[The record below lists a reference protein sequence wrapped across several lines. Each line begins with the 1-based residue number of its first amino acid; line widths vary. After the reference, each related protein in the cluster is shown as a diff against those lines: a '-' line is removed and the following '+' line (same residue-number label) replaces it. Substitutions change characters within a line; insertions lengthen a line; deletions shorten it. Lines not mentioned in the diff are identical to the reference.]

1 MHTCSNDTSLAQMEP
16 GKPARIIGIG
26 GGHGI
31 RQKLNLRG
39 ISEGSIV
46 RVISTNG
53 PITIEVD
60 RNTVS
65 IGRGMAQKI
74 RVAMVQ

>member
-1 MHTCSNDTSLAQMEP
+1 MRSDDMNMSRLAP
-16 GKPARIIGIG
+16 GQPARIVEIG

-39 ISEGSIV
+39 ISEGSLI
-46 RVISTNG
+46 RVISNTG

-60 RNTVS
+60 RIVVS

-74 RVAMVQ
+74 RVAMV

>member
-1 MHTCSNDTSLAQMEP
+1 MYSSDTNLSQIKP
-16 GKPARIIGIG
+16 GIPARIMAIG

-31 RQKLNLRG
+31 RQKLNLMG
-39 ISEGSIV
+39 ISEGRIV
-46 RVISTNG
+46 RVISNSSG
-53 PITIEVD
+53 PVTIEVD

-74 RVAMVQ
+74 QVTMV

>member
-1 MHTCSNDTSLAQMEP
+1 MNLAQMEP

-39 ISEGSIV
+39 VSEGSIV
-46 RVISTNG
+46 RVISNTG
-53 PITIEVD
+53 PVTIEVD
-60 RNTVS
+60 RNTIS
-65 IGRGMAQKI
+65 IGRGMARKI
-74 RVAMVQ
+74 QVAVV

>member
-1 MHTCSNDTSLAQMEP
+1 MRLNDTNLSQMKPGEP
-16 GKPARIIGIG
+16 VRIVDIG

-53 PITIEVD
+53 PVTIEVD
-60 RNTVS
+60 RNVLS

-74 RVAMVQ
+74 RVTRM

>member
-1 MHTCSNDTSLAQMEP
+1 MKP
-16 GKPARIIGIG
+16 GMPARIVEIG
-26 GGHGI
+26 GGHGV
-31 RQKLNLRG
+31 RQKLSLRG

-46 RVISTNG
+46 RVISNSSG
-53 PITIEVD
+53 PVTIEVD

-74 RVAMVQ
+74 RVVTV

>member
-1 MHTCSNDTSLAQMEP
+1 ME
-16 GKPARIIGIG
+16 IG

-31 RQKLNLRG
+31 RQKLNLMG

-46 RVISTNG
+46 RVISNSSG
-53 PITIEVD
+53 PVTIEVD

-65 IGRGMAQKI
+65 IGRGMARKI
-74 RVAMVQ
+74 RVVTV

>member
-1 MHTCSNDTSLAQMEP
+1 MYSGDTNLTQMKP
-16 GKPARIIGIG
+16 GIPARIMEIG

-46 RVISTNG
+46 RVISNSSG
-53 PITIEVD
+53 PVTIEVD
-60 RNTVS
+60 RNTIS
-65 IGRGMAQKI
+65 IGRGMARKI
-74 RVAMVQ
+74 QVSMV

>member
-1 MHTCSNDTSLAQMEP
+1 MRLNDTNLSQMKPGEP
-16 GKPARIIGIG
+16 GRIVDIG

-53 PITIEVD
+53 PVTIEVD
-60 RNTVS
+60 RNVLS

-74 RVAMVQ
+74 RVSRM

>member
-1 MHTCSNDTSLAQMEP
+1 MYSSDTNLSQIKP
-16 GKPARIIGIG
+16 GIPARIMGIG

-31 RQKLNLRG
+31 SQKLNLMG
-39 ISEGSIV
+39 ISEGRIV
-46 RVISTNG
+46 RVISNSRG
-53 PITIEVD
+53 PVTIEVD

-74 RVAMVQ
+74 QVTMV

>member
-1 MHTCSNDTSLAQMEP
+1 MYSSDTNLSQIKP
-16 GKPARIIGIG
+16 GIPARIMEIG
-26 GGHGI
+26 GGHGV

-39 ISEGSIV
+39 ISEGSVV
-46 RVISTNG
+46 RVISNTSG
-53 PITIEVD
+53 PVTIEVD

-74 RVAMVQ
+74 RVVTV

>member
-1 MHTCSNDTSLAQMEP
+1 MRLNDTNLSQMKP
-16 GKPARIIGIG
+16 GEPARIVDIG

-53 PITIEVD
+53 PVTIEVD
-60 RNTVS
+60 RNVLS
-65 IGRGMAQKI
+65 IGRRMAQKI
-74 RVAMVQ
+74 KVTRV

>member
-1 MHTCSNDTSLAQMEP
+1 MHPSDTNLSQIKP
-16 GKPARIIGIG
+16 GSPARIVEIG
-26 GGHGI
+26 GGHGV

-39 ISEGSIV
+39 ISEGSVV
-46 RVISTNG
+46 RVISNG
-53 PITIEVD
+53 HGPVTIEVD

-74 RVAMVQ
+74 GVVTV

>member
-1 MHTCSNDTSLAQMEP
+1 MAKMKP
-16 GKPARIIGIG
+16 GDPARIVEIG

-39 ISEGSIV
+39 ISEGSVV
-46 RVISTNG
+46 RVISANG

-60 RNTVS
+60 RSVVS

-74 RVAMVQ
+74 RVTRM

>member
-1 MHTCSNDTSLAQMEP
+1 MYSSDTNLSQIKP
-16 GKPARIIGIG
+16 GIPARIIGIG

-46 RVISTNG
+46 RVISNSSG
-53 PITIEVD
+53 PVTIEVD

-65 IGRGMAQKI
+65 IGRGMARKI
-74 RVAMVQ
+74 RVVTV